1 MKAIAEITR
10 ECLDLPSSQRLKL
23 ARILLD
29 VSEPDRDFSP
39 EVETAWDEEIGA
51 CMTAVINGTA
61 RTRPIA
67 EVLQDLDQRLS
78 I

>member
-29 VSEPDRDFSP
+29 VSEPDQDFSP
-39 EVETAWDEEIGA
+39 EVASTWDQEIGA
-51 CMTAVINGTA
+51 RVAAVINGTA
-61 RTRPIA
+61 RSRPVA
-67 EVLQDLDQRLS
+67 EVIDDFDQRLPV
-78 I
+78 